1 MAQFK
6 RVPLAEVYSETAVIE
21 ERAAAARGARGAA
34 HPARYASPMA
44 MTTRRSCRDAGVDR
58 VRVHFTDLL
67 GVSRNKVVPLS
78 LLDECVEDGINFC
91 ISAFCVDHAGEVID
105 GTGLG
110 AEVDFRD
117 AQVVPGP
124 DTLTVV
130 PWERSTA
137 IAIGDVRFDGGELTA
152 SPRQLLRRAI
162 AQLDERGLRAVA
174 GHELEF
180 FLLRPM
186 PGGGYEQYAK
196 QPGLVYT
203 LSPSVDTEGV
213 LREMED
219 AVARLGLPLI
229 ATNQEYFGSQ
239 WEINLRYDDAL
250 KAADDAHLLKLAVK
264 EIASSYGLVATFM
277 GKPVQ
282 ELGTSGY
289 HLHLSHCGTATER
302 VRRPRGAGR
311 DLGSRCAGFL
321 GGQLEHAPRD
331 DGDHGADDQ
340 RVQAVPRA
348 WRSGRTTS
356 PGATTTGRSTRASR
370 ASAARRRGSRTVRGD
385 GTANAYLASAA
396 ALFAGID
403 GLDRELDPGPGVTGV
418 AYEPRGPDDDAAL
431 ARRGARRA
439 RGRIRSSSSRS
450 GPQFVQAFLAMKR
463 SEVAAFASAVTDWEL
478 NEYATVL

>member
-1 MAQFK
+1 
-6 RVPLAEVYSETAVIE
+6 
-21 ERAAAARGARGAA
+21 
-34 HPARYASPMA
+34 MA
-44 MTTRRSCRDAGVDR
+44 MTPKELRDAGVDR
-58 VRVHFTDLL
+58 VRVHFTDLM

-78 LLDECVEDGINFC
+78 QLDECVESGINFC
-91 ISAFCVDHAGEVID
+91 ISAFCVDHAGEVIA

-117 AQVVPGP
+117 AQVIP
-124 DTLTVV
+124 DLNTLTVV

-180 FLLRPM
+180 FLLRPL

-219 AVARLGLPLI
+219 AVAKMGLPLI

-250 KAADDAHLLKLAVK
+250 KAADDAHLLKLVVK

-289 HLHLSHCGTATER
+289 HLHLSMWDGDRNVFDDPE
-302 VRRPRGAGR
+302 GADGISDTMR
-311 DLGSRCAGFL
+311 WFL
-321 GGQLEHAPRD
+321 GGQLEHA
-331 DGDHGADDQ
+331 
-340 RVQAVPRA
+340 
-348 WRSGRTTS
+348 
-356 PGATTTGRSTRASR
+356 
-370 ASAARRRGSRTVRGD
+370 RGMTAIMAPTINAYKRFLAMAFGPYNVTWGHDNRTVYARIPRERGKATRIENRAGD
-385 GTANAYLASAA
+385 GTANAYMASAA

-403 GLDRELDPGPGVTGV
+403 GLDRKLDPGEGVTGV
-418 AYEPRGPDDDAAL
+418 AYELEDPPLMPLSLGEALDALEADPFFVESL
-431 ARRGARRA
+431 
-439 RGRIRSSSSRS
+439 

-463 SEVAAFASAVTDWEL
+463 SEVARFASAVTDWEL

>member
-1 MAQFK
+1 
-6 RVPLAEVYSETAVIE
+6 
-21 ERAAAARGARGAA
+21 
-34 HPARYASPMA
+34 MA
-44 MTTRRSCRDAGVDR
+44 MTTKELRDAGVDR

-78 LLDECVEDGINFC
+78 QLDECVEDGINFC

-117 AQVVPGP
+117 AQVIP
-124 DTLTVV
+124 DLNTLTVV

-162 AQLDERGLRAVA
+162 TQLDERGLRAVA

-186 PGGGYEQYAK
+186 AGGGYEQYAK

-219 AVARLGLPLI
+219 AVAAMGLPLI

-250 KAADDAHLLKLAVK
+250 KAADDAHLLKLVVK

-289 HLHLSHCGTATER
+289 HLHLSMWDGDRNVFDDPEAADGISDTMR
-302 VRRPRGAGR
+302 W
-311 DLGSRCAGFL
+311 FL
-321 GGQLEHAPRD
+321 GGQLEHA
-331 DGDHGADDQ
+331 
-340 RVQAVPRA
+340 
-348 WRSGRTTS
+348 
-356 PGATTTGRSTRASR
+356 
-370 ASAARRRGSRTVRGD
+370 RGMTAIMAPTINAYKRFLAMAFGPYNVTWGHDNRTVYARIPRERGKATRIENRAGD
-385 GTANAYLASAA
+385 GTANAYMASAA

-403 GLDRELDPGPGVTGV
+403 GLDRKLDPGEGVTGV
-418 AYEPRGPDDDAAL
+418 AYELEDRTMMPLSLGEALDAL
-431 ARRGARRA
+431 EEDPFF
-439 RGRIRSSSSRS
+439 IESL

-463 SEVAAFASAVTDWEL
+463 SEVARFASAVTDWEL

>member
-1 MAQFK
+1 
-6 RVPLAEVYSETAVIE
+6 
-21 ERAAAARGARGAA
+21 
-34 HPARYASPMA
+34 MA
-44 MTTRRSCRDAGVDR
+44 MTTKELRDAGVDR

-78 LLDECVEDGINFC
+78 QLDECVEDGINFC

-117 AQVVPGP
+117 AQVIPDL

-219 AVARLGLPLI
+219 AVAAMGLPLI

-250 KAADDAHLLKLAVK
+250 KAADDAHLLKLVVK

-289 HLHLSHCGTATER
+289 HLHLSMWDGDRNVFDDPEAEDGISDTMR
-302 VRRPRGAGR
+302 W
-311 DLGSRCAGFL
+311 FL
-321 GGQLEHAPRD
+321 GGQLEHA
-331 DGDHGADDQ
+331 
-340 RVQAVPRA
+340 
-348 WRSGRTTS
+348 
-356 PGATTTGRSTRASR
+356 
-370 ASAARRRGSRTVRGD
+370 RGMTAIMAPTINAYKRFLAMAFAPYNITWGHDNRTVYARIPRERGKATRIENRAGD
-385 GTANAYLASAA
+385 GTANAYMASAA

-403 GLDRELDPGPGVTGV
+403 GLDRKLDPGEGVTGV
-418 AYEPRGPDDDAAL
+418 GYELEDRPMMPLSLGEALDALEADPFFIESL
-431 ARRGARRA
+431 
-439 RGRIRSSSSRS
+439 

-463 SEVAAFASAVTDWEL
+463 SEVARFASSVTDWEL